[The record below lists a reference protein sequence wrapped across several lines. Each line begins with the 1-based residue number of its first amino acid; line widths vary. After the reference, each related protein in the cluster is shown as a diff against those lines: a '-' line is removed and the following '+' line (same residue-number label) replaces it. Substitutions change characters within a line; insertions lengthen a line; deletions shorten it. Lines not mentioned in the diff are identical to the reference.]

1 MKKFVKIGLR
11 YRISSFANRVDYLHQ
26 QITSLNFVIE
36 LKICSIKRDRE
47 ILFVSDNDKVTIPA
61 LKYIDKLG
69 NSDYDIQKYLFIAEY
84 VKASYENKKL
94 EIFINNKELEKYG
107 YKVSYKFKEFS
118 KNIVTDTVEIYE
130 RLADV
135 TTEFKISVDEFKEI
149 LYSNH
154 FVESDK
160 LMLDGTKNYEVKI

>member
-1 MKKFVKIGLR
+1 MKKIVKKGFR
-11 YRISSFANRVDYLHQ
+11 YRISSFGGRVDYNHQ
-26 QITSLNFVIE
+26 KITSLNFIIE
-36 LKICSIKRDRE
+36 LKIINIKTNRE
-47 ILFVSDNDKVTIPA
+47 ILFVTNNDKEITPA
-61 LKYIDKLG
+61 LKYVDKLG
-69 NSDYDIQKYLFIAEY
+69 NSDYDIQKSLFIAEY
-84 VKASYENKKL
+84 IRASYENKKL

-130 RLADV
+130 RLADI

-149 LYSNH
+149 LYNNH